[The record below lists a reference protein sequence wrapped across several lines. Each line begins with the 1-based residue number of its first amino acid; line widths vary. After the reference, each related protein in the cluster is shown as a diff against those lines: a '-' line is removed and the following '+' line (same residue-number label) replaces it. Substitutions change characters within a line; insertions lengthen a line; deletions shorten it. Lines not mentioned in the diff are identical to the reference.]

1 MKEKDEAND
10 RKEQGSDSKIT
21 IKELGLN
28 DFAVH
33 LSYIPTDTKSLLD
46 F

>member
-1 MKEKDEAND
+1 MKEKDEAN
-10 RKEQGSDSKIT
+10 DSKIT